1 MDEQT
6 EKTNTETN
14 EIVPETV
21 IETTA
26 APATVTPAASSTAPA
41 SVAPARSAS
50 PGGFRASTP
59 GYRGGNSR
67 SGSGSG
73 ARRGGPRREYAERP
87 KPEFDQKILSIRRVT
102 RVVAGGRRFSL
113 SCAIA
118 IGDKKGNIGI
128 GTGKAIDTS
137 LAINKAVRAA
147 RKNMITL
154 KLTKEGSLPYDVSA
168 KFGSAKVMIMPN
180 RSKGLVAGSAARDLL
195 VLAGVKN
202 VTSKVLSKSK
212 NKLNNARAAF
222 LALSSIATRKVE
234 KSTAVREAEMFS

>member
-1 MDEQT
+1 MADIT
-6 EKTNTETN
+6 PKPNTSTS
-14 EIVPETV
+14 TS
-21 IETTA
+21 
-26 APATVTPAASSTAPA
+26 APAA
-41 SVAPARSAS
+41 
-50 PGGFRASTP
+50 GGFRASTP
-59 GYRGGNSR
+59 GYRGGGAGSSR
-67 SGSGSG
+67 GGQSGGQ
-73 ARRGGPRREYAERP
+73 RRGPRRDFADRP

-118 IGDKKGNIGI
+118 IGDKKGNIGL

-137 LAINKAVRAA
+137 LAINKAVRSA

-154 KLTKEGSLPYDVSA
+154 KLTKEGSLPYEVSA

-180 RSKGLVAGSAARDLL
+180 RGKGLVSGSAARDLL

-202 VTSKVLSKSK
+202 VTSKVLSGSK

-222 LALSSIATRKVE
+222 DALSKIATRKVE
-234 KSTAVREAEMFS
+234 KPAAARDAEIFS

>member
-1 MDEQT
+1 MSEIT
-6 EKTNTETN
+6 PKPNT
-14 EIVPETV
+14 
-21 IETTA
+21 TTS
-26 APATVTPAASSTAPA
+26 PSPA
-41 SVAPARSAS
+41 SANTRGTRPAGSV
-50 PGGFRASTP
+50 GGFRASTP
-59 GYRGGNSR
+59 GYRGGASASR

-73 ARRGGPRREYAERP
+73 APRRGPRRDFADRP
-87 KPEFDQKILSIRRVT
+87 KPEFDQKIISIRRVT

-118 IGDKKGNIGI
+118 IGDKKGNIGL

-154 KLTKEGSLPYDVSA
+154 KLTKDGSIPYDVTA

-180 RSKGLVAGSAARDLL
+180 RTKGLVAGSAARDLL

-222 LALSSIATRKVE
+222 MALSSIANRKVE
-234 KSTAVREAEMFS
+234 KSAVRDAEIFS